1 MNNSHRPM
9 EALEGNFFEILDFFF
24 KFLLESNFAKL
35 LGTATEDQLPT
46 ADEIKN
52 QARGDILFNYIV

>member
-1 MNNSHRPM
+1 M
-9 EALEGNFFEILDFFF
+9 EALEGNFFEIQHFFF